1 MSFMRTSILLF
12 LFLFQPVMA
21 EDILPTISVTASR
34 TPIEVQHSST
44 TISIITA
51 EQIAE
56 SKAVYVSELLQ
67 SVAGLNVS
75 RTGGSGNITQLRM
88 RGGEANHILVLID
101 GIEANRLSSGSEF
114 RFDKISTEQIER
126 IEVLRGAQSSLWGS
140 DALSGV
146 INIITKRA
154 KKGQEVTLS
163 SSLGQRDYWR
173 KGLSLG
179 YGGDQFDIQLGADL
193 VRTDGVNSIRL
204 GNEKDGFNQKVLN
217 LKSHYNFNNG
227 AELGLV
233 FHYKNSDGESDP
245 SNSSDGY
252 AEDDEKE
259 YLSRV
264 FYKWDSWQ
272 SRWQQQLAYSVVDQK
287 NKNKQ
292 ASARSTYDGKKHK
305 WMYQST
311 FKLPVSNDR
320 INRQSLTF
328 AAERERDNY
337 EQVTSSSSH
346 KQRIVNYG
354 YVAEYQLGFMDDF
367 NFSASGRADDNDE
380 FKNTKTYRL
389 GLSYIYPDWGTKLH
403 IAHATGVKNP
413 TFTELFG
420 WSPAS
425 FIGNPDL
432 KAEHSK
438 DWELGVSQEFFD
450 EQMNLTVT
458 LFQQRL
464 KDEIA
469 SNKSY
474 NGSINSDG
482 ESKRDGLELDLQGNL
497 SGNIRYGFSYT
508 YLVATEG
515 VSGGDDKTEVRRPK
529 HQWSGLLN
537 YAFFEDKAN
546 LQLSADHIGKHRDVD
561 WSGGSGSR
569 VELDDYLL
577 INMTI
582 NYAVASDFKLW
593 GRVSNL
599 FDEDYTEVSGYN
611 DEGTTIYAGFEI
623 TL

>member
-12 LFLFQPVMA
+12 IFLFQPVMA
-21 EDILPTISVTASR
+21 EDILPTISITASR

-88 RGGEANHILVLID
+88 RGGEANHVLVLID

-438 DWELGVSQEFFD
+438 DWEMGVSQGFFD
-450 EQMNLTVT
+450 EKMNLTVT

-582 NYAVASDFKLW
+582 NYAVASDLKLW

-599 FDEDYTEVSGYN
+599 FDEDYAEVSGYN

>member
-154 KKGQEVTLS
+154 KKGREVVLS

-227 AELGLV
+227 SELGLV

-264 FYKWDSWQ
+264 FYKWDLWQ

-292 ASARSTYDGKKHK
+292 ASARSKYDGKKHK

-311 FKLPVSNDR
+311 FKLPVSNDG

-354 YVAEYQLGFMDDF
+354 YVAEYQLGFMDDL

-438 DWELGVSQEFFD
+438 DWEMGVSQGFLD
-450 EQMNLTVT
+450 EKMNLTVT

-529 HQWSGLLN
+529 HQWNGLLN

-561 WSGGSGSR
+561 WSGGAGSR
-569 VELDDYLL
+569 VKLDDYLL

-582 NYAVASDFKLW
+582 NYAVASDLKLW

>member
-12 LFLFQPVMA
+12 IFLFQPVMA

-88 RGGEANHILVLID
+88 RGGEANHVLVLID

-582 NYAVASDFKLW
+582 NYAVASDLKLW

>member
-21 EDILPTISVTASR
+21 EDILPTISITASR

-88 RGGEANHILVLID
+88 RGGEANHVLVLID

-354 YVAEYQLGFMDDF
+354 YVAEYQLGFMDDL

-582 NYAVASDFKLW
+582 NYAVASDLKLW

-599 FDEDYTEVSGYN
+599 FDEDYAEVSGYN

>member
-88 RGGEANHILVLID
+88 RGGEANHVLVLID

-380 FKNTKTYRL
+380 FRNAKTYRL
-389 GLSYIYPDWGTKLH
+389 GLSYIYPGWDTKLH

-420 WSPAS
+420 WSPAN

-438 DWELGVSQEFFD
+438 DWELGISQGFFD
-450 EQMNLTVT
+450 KQMNLTVT

-464 KDEIA
+464 KDEIVGNET
-469 SNKSY
+469 S
-474 NGSINSDG
+474 NGSINSDR

-582 NYAVASDFKLW
+582 NYAVASDLKLW

>member
-12 LFLFQPVMA
+12 IFLFQPVMA

-88 RGGEANHILVLID
+88 RGGEANHVLVLID

-311 FKLPVSNDR
+311 FKLPVSTDR

-582 NYAVASDFKLW
+582 NYAVASDLKLW

>member
-12 LFLFQPVMA
+12 IFLFQPVMA
-21 EDILPTISVTASR
+21 EDILPTISITASR

-88 RGGEANHILVLID
+88 RGGEANHVLVLID

-311 FKLPVSNDR
+311 FKLPVSTDR

-582 NYAVASDFKLW
+582 NYAVASDLKLW

>member
-12 LFLFQPVMA
+12 IFLFQPVMA
-21 EDILPTISVTASR
+21 EDILPTISITASR

-88 RGGEANHILVLID
+88 RGGEANHVLVLID

-582 NYAVASDFKLW
+582 NYAVASDLKLW

-599 FDEDYTEVSGYN
+599 FDEDYAEVSGYN

>member
-146 INIITKRA
+146 INIITKQA

-227 AELGLV
+227 SELGLV

-582 NYAVASDFKLW
+582 NYAVASDLKLW

-599 FDEDYTEVSGYN
+599 FDEDYAEVSGYN

>member
-12 LFLFQPVMA
+12 IFLFQPVMA
-21 EDILPTISVTASR
+21 EDILPTISITASR

-561 WSGGSGSR
+561 WSGGAGSR
-569 VELDDYLL
+569 VKLDDYLL

-582 NYAVASDFKLW
+582 NYAVASDLKLW

>member
-1 MSFMRTSILLF
+1 MSFIRVFILFILF
-12 LFLFQPVMA
+12 TVKPVIA

-34 TPIEVQHSST
+34 TPIELQHSST

-56 SKAVYVSELLQ
+56 SKAAYVSELLQ
-67 SVAGLNVS
+67 SVPGLNIS
-75 RTGGSGNITQLRM
+75 RTGGSGNLTQLRM

-114 RFDKISTEQIER
+114 RFDKISTEQVER

-154 KKGQEVTLS
+154 KKGREVTLS

-204 GNEKDGFNQKVLN
+204 GNEKDGYNQKVLN

-245 SNSSDGY
+245 GSTTDGY
-252 AEDDEKE
+252 AEGDDKE

-287 NKNKQ
+287 NKDKQ
-292 ASARSTYDGKKHK
+292 SYGVSRYNGKKHK

-346 KQRIVNYG
+346 KQRIINYG

-380 FKNTKTYRL
+380 FRNAKTYRL
-389 GLSYIYPDWGTKLH
+389 GLSYIYPDWDTKLH

-420 WSPAS
+420 WSPAN

-438 DWELGVSQEFFD
+438 DWELGISQGFFD

-464 KDEIA
+464 KDEIVGNET
-469 SNKSY
+469 S

-515 VSGGDDKTEVRRPK
+515 VSGGDDKTEIRRPK

-546 LQLSADHIGKHRDVD
+546 LQLSADHIGKHRDAVY
-561 WSGGSGSR
+561 SGGSSSR

-582 NYAVASDFKLW
+582 NYAVASDLKLW

-599 FDEDYTEVSGYN
+599 FDEDYIEVSGYN

>member
-12 LFLFQPVMA
+12 IFLFQPVMA

-75 RTGGSGNITQLRM
+75 RTGGSVNITQLRM

-227 AELGLV
+227 SELGLV

-582 NYAVASDFKLW
+582 NYAVASDLKLW

>member
-1 MSFMRTSILLF
+1 MSFMRVFILLPIF
-12 LFLFQPVMA
+12 LFKPVMA
-21 EDILPTISVTASR
+21 EDSLPTISVTASR

-44 TISIITA
+44 SISIITA
-51 EQIAE
+51 EEIAQ

-67 SVAGLNVS
+67 SVPGLNIS
-75 RTGGSGNITQLRM
+75 RTGAPGNITQLRM
-88 RGGEANHILVLID
+88 RGGEANHVLVLID
-101 GIEANRLSSGSEF
+101 GVEANRLSSGSEF
-114 RFDKISTEQIER
+114 RFDKISTEQVER

-154 KKGQEVTLS
+154 KKGREITLS

-179 YGGDQFDIQLGADL
+179 YGEDRFDIQLGADL
-193 VRTDGVNSIRL
+193 VRTDGINSIRL
-204 GNEKDGFNQKVLN
+204 GNEKDGFNQKVVN
-217 LKSHYNFNNG
+217 LKSHYDFDNG

-233 FHYKNSDGESDP
+233 FHYKTSDGESDP
-245 SNSSDGY
+245 GTTSDGY

-259 YLSRV
+259 YLSRI
-264 FYKWDSWQ
+264 FYKWNLWQ

-292 ASARSTYDGKKHK
+292 ASSISKYNGKKHK

-311 FKLPVSNDR
+311 FKLPISNDN
-320 INRQSLTF
+320 IDRQSLTF
-328 AAERERDNY
+328 AVERERDNY
-337 EQVTSSSSH
+337 EQITSSSSH

-354 YVAEYQLGFMDDF
+354 YVAEYRLGFMDDF
-367 NFSASGRADDNDE
+367 SFSASGRADDNDE
-380 FKNTKTYRL
+380 FKNSKTYRL
-389 GLSYIYPDWGTKLH
+389 GLSYIHPDWGTKLH
-403 IAHATGVKNP
+403 IAHATGIKNP

-420 WSPAS
+420 WAPAN

-438 DWELGVSQEFFD
+438 DWELGISQGFFD
-450 EQMNLTVT
+450 EKMNLTLT

-464 KDEIA
+464 KDEIT
-469 SNKSY
+469 SNAFY

-497 SGNIRYGFSYT
+497 LDDIRYGFSYT

-515 VSGGDDKTEVRRPK
+515 VSGADDKTEVRRPK

-537 YAFFEDKAN
+537 YVFLENKAN
-546 LQLSADHIGKHRDVD
+546 LQVSADHIGKHRNVD
-561 WSGGSGSR
+561 WGIGSGTR

-577 INMTI
+577 INMAMS
-582 NYAVASDFKLW
+582 YAVASDVELW
-593 GRVSNL
+593 GRVTNL

>member
-12 LFLFQPVMA
+12 IFLFQPVMA

-88 RGGEANHILVLID
+88 RGGEANHVLVLID

-582 NYAVASDFKLW
+582 NYAVASDLKLW

-599 FDEDYTEVSGYN
+599 FDEDYAEVSGYN

>member
-154 KKGQEVTLS
+154 KKGREVVLS

-227 AELGLV
+227 
-233 FHYKNSDGESDP
+233 
-245 SNSSDGY
+245 
-252 AEDDEKE
+252 
-259 YLSRV
+259 
-264 FYKWDSWQ
+264 
-272 SRWQQQLAYSVVDQK
+272 
-287 NKNKQ
+287 
-292 ASARSTYDGKKHK
+292 
-305 WMYQST
+305 
-311 FKLPVSNDR
+311 
-320 INRQSLTF
+320 
-328 AAERERDNY
+328 
-337 EQVTSSSSH
+337 
-346 KQRIVNYG
+346 
-354 YVAEYQLGFMDDF
+354 
-367 NFSASGRADDNDE
+367 
-380 FKNTKTYRL
+380 
-389 GLSYIYPDWGTKLH
+389 
-403 IAHATGVKNP
+403 
-413 TFTELFG
+413 
-420 WSPAS
+420 
-425 FIGNPDL
+425 
-432 KAEHSK
+432 
-438 DWELGVSQEFFD
+438 
-450 EQMNLTVT
+450 
-458 LFQQRL
+458 
-464 KDEIA
+464 
-469 SNKSY
+469 
-474 NGSINSDG
+474 SI
-482 ESKRDGLELDLQGNL
+482 
-497 SGNIRYGFSYT
+497 
-508 YLVATEG
+508 
-515 VSGGDDKTEVRRPK
+515 
-529 HQWSGLLN
+529 
-537 YAFFEDKAN
+537 
-546 LQLSADHIGKHRDVD
+546 
-561 WSGGSGSR
+561 
-569 VELDDYLL
+569 
-577 INMTI
+577 
-582 NYAVASDFKLW
+582 
-593 GRVSNL
+593 
-599 FDEDYTEVSGYN
+599 
-611 DEGTTIYAGFEI
+611 
-623 TL
+623 